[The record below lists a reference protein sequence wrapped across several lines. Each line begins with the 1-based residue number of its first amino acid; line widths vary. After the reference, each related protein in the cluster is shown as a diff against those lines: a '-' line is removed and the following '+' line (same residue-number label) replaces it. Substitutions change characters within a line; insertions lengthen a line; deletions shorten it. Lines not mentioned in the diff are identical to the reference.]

1 VTQNLKQTD
10 MKTQNQKLNL
20 AKKGLQNAH
29 LYLQKAIEKNDSQ
42 NETYYFEAVWRYSE
56 MVAKLEKQLSK

>member
-1 VTQNLKQTD
+1 MITLKKQ
-10 MKTQNQKLNL
+10 LIL

-42 NETYYFEAVWRYSE
+42 DETYYFESVWRYSE
-56 MVAKLEKQLSK
+56 LVTKLEKQLSK

>member
-1 VTQNLKQTD
+1 
-10 MKTQNQKLNL
+10 MKTLTQQLNS

-29 LYLQKAIEKNDSQ
+29 IYLQKSIEKNDAQ

-56 MVAKLEKQLSK
+56 IVAKLEKQLSK

>member
-1 VTQNLKQTD
+1 
-10 MKTQNQKLNL
+10 MKTLTQQLNS

-29 LYLQKAIEKNDSQ
+29 VYLQKAIEKNDAQ

-56 MVAKLEKQLSK
+56 IVAKLEKQLSK